1 MFYEVNKWS
10 FFPRAF
16 FFHLT
21 GTLRSF
27 SPFWLVIVVALTLVM
42 QRAFERRSWKRQTI
56 RKKRCMLWLFEIEL
70 STLRWTGILSR
81 REEWIIPSRFMLW
94 KPGKARAH
102 EPLRSS
108 INFIP
113 FYKAF
118 AEKIR
123 LVFIETTFSCKIK
136 KAFISCLFCL
146 VALHCINKM

>member
-1 MFYEVNKWS
+1 MKFLS
-10 FFPRAF
+10 TSF

-42 QRAFERRSWKRQTI
+42 QRAFERRLVNAKLFA
-56 RKKRCMLWLFEIEL
+56 KKGVCCGCLKSNCQPWDGLASYPGGR
-70 STLRWTGILSR
+70 GD
-81 REEWIIPSRFMLW
+81 IPSRFMIW

-108 INFIP
+108 TNFIP

-136 KAFISCLFCL
+136 KAFISWLFCL

>member
-27 SPFWLVIVVALTLVM
+27 SPFWLVIVVALTWLCN
-42 QRAFERRSWKRQTI
+42 AHSKDALENAKLFA
-56 RKKRCMLWLFEIEL
+56 KKGVCCGCLKSNCQPWDGLASYPGGR
-70 STLRWTGILSR
+70 GD
-81 REEWIIPSRFMLW
+81 IPSRFMLW

>member
-1 MFYEVNKWS
+1 MFYEVSKWN

-16 FFHLT
+16 FFIWLA
-21 GTLRSF
+21 LCDLFPRSDW
-27 SPFWLVIVVALTLVM
+27 S
-42 QRAFERRSWKRQTI
+42 
-56 RKKRCMLWLFEIEL
+56 LWLLWLWLCNAHSKDALENAKLFAKKGVCCGCL
-70 STLRWTGILSR
+70 KSNCQPWDGLASYPGGRGD
-81 REEWIIPSRFMLW
+81 IPSRFMLW